1 MRVFD
6 AHSGIERERRGSSRE
21 VPRLI
26 FRTADSHQLTPKLH
40 SGNFKGD
47 ERSTTRHHP
56 DSSRKAS
63 RAEVAICENDVTR
76 LISIVY
82 HDCAG
87 PMIER
92 S

>member
-26 FRTADSHQLTPKLH
+26 FRTADSHQLTPKPR

-47 ERSTTRHHP
+47 ERSTTRHRP
-56 DSSRKAS
+56 SRV
-63 RAEVAICENDVTR
+63 EVAICENDVTR

-82 HDCAG
+82 HDRAG
-87 PMIER
+87 LTIER